1 MLNQTVHLWYL
12 VIQEAD
18 ERPTLA
24 EKMVPS
30 FTRKKWSRHIYNA
43 RYSRVLRCNQAQY
56 WNHWHKLLGYTPKH
70 ARNLTMQEMIEAAIS
85 IAKTEET
92 IYALCKEDQILQVF
106 GCRNKKISVFLD
118 EQNSSKSWKW
128 KWNALLQVS

>member
-1 MLNQTVHLWYL
+1 
-12 VIQEAD
+12 
-18 ERPTLA
+18 
-24 EKMVPS
+24 
-30 FTRKKWSRHIYNA
+30 
-43 RYSRVLRCNQAQY
+43 VLRCNQAQY

-70 ARNLTMQEMIEAAIS
+70 ARNLTMKEMIEAAIS